1 MAATTPNRRLFFWV
15 DAFARSPFEGNPA
28 AVCITDREL
37 GADVEQGLAS
47 EFGVS
52 ETVFLWPIDSN
63 YAIRWFTPT
72 REVPLVGHATLAA
85 AQTILRELEPG
96 RSTVTFLSPLSGSLS
111 ARIDA
116 GEISIELPADQDV
129 AAPQDD
135 RLSDALGERPS
146 AVRLGRHIMA
156 IFDDLDQVRRLR
168 PDFEKLAKLD
178 RPTIVATAPGVE
190 CDYVLR
196 FFAPANGVPED
207 PVSGVAQCSL
217 VPYWAHRLGRSDSLL
232 SRQFSRRGGVMRCT
246 SKEGRVVISG
256 RCTILVRGTLDER
269 LVSAKHGVTR
279 MNLRP
284 KSPLDG

>member
-1 MAATTPNRRLFFWV
+1 MASTMLNRRLFFWI

-37 GADVEQGLAS
+37 RADVQQGLAS
-47 EFGVS
+47 EFALS

-85 AQTILRELEPG
+85 AQTILTELEPG

-116 GEISIELPADQDV
+116 GEISIELPADQPGV
-129 AAPQDD
+129 VPSDD
-135 RLSDALGERPS
+135 HLSAALGERPS
-146 AVRLGRHIMA
+146 AVWVGRHIMA
-156 IFDDLDQVRRLR
+156 IFDNPNQVHNLK
-168 PDFEKLAKLD
+168 PDFDRLAKLD
-178 RPTIVATAPGVE
+178 RATIVATAPGSE

-217 VPYWAHRLGRSDSLL
+217 VPYWTHRLGRADNLL
-232 SRQFSRRGGVMRCT
+232 SRQLSQRGGIMRC
-246 SKEGRVVISG
+246 SLRKDWVIISG
-256 RCTILVRGTLDER
+256 RCAILVRGTLDAR
-269 LVSAKHGVTR
+269 LLGDCPR
-279 MNLRP
+279 
-284 KSPLDG
+284 D